1 MKTIIVLKSKF
12 DSVELVKQLK
22 SNIEIYNKYIPF
34 IYIQQL
40 EITLKGD
47 FKVSY
52 TGLSF
57 WIETEEDIVLRFPV
71 DLIKEM
77 NIKEGE

>member
-1 MKTIIVLKSKF
+1 MKTIITLKSHY
-12 DSVELVKQLK
+12 DSVEFVKQLK
-22 SNIEIYNKYIPF
+22 SNIEIFNKYIPF

-40 EITLKGD
+40 EITLKGE
-47 FKVSY
+47 FNVSY

-57 WIETEEDIVLRFPV
+57 WIESEEDIILRFPIELV
-71 DLIKEM
+71 KEM